1 MFGLLSLVPKH
12 QFFGVSAADCHN
24 VSFFFSGN
32 GLYILGSQR
41 AVLAELVLAAHGRS
55 ANCQY
60 QWWWTTLFWWR
71 GVLLCSIFL
80 LKYISHD
87 GSMVLLYMVLQ
98 GSHQQKPS
106 HVSIYIYIYIY
117 HTWILWVWDMVA
129 CQCCSDRSVFFF
141 TYARLFCIALA
152 AQLCQVTA
160 GLQRGDDAPSPPEV
174 LWADEE
180 STIPIGSMYGI
191 CEWWFYGGLMVIKW

>member
-1 MFGLLSLVPKH
+1 MFP
-12 QFFGVSAADCHN
+12 
-24 VSFFFSGN
+24 FFSLERFVYSWVTKGRV
-32 GLYILGSQR
+32 GRAGIGSAWQER
-41 AVLAELVLAAHGRS
+41 KLSISVVVNYPLLMAWSSIMFYFSIEVHIPWRIHGAAIYGAPWIPSTKTPVMLA
-55 ANCQY
+55 
-60 QWWWTTLFWWR
+60 
-71 GVLLCSIFL
+71 
-80 LKYISHD
+80 
-87 GSMVLLYMVLQ
+87 
-98 GSHQQKPS
+98 
-106 HVSIYIYIYIY
+106 YIY